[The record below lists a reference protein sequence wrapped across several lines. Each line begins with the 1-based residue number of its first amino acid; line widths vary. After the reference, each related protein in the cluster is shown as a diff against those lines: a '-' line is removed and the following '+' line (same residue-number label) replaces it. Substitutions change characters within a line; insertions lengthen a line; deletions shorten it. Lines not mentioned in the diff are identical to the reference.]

1 MVTDQEKASFWA
13 RSLLG
18 RLDWVIL
25 DTETT
30 GISPH
35 DEIVQIAVL
44 APDGE
49 ALLDTLVRPTR
60 SIPREATLIHGITD
74 ADVAEAPPF
83 SMVFPRLREVLIGKT
98 VVIFNAAF
106 DVRLIRQTLARHSLP
121 SWNLEEDQVECAM
134 LQYSAWQGERWPDGG
149 YKWQKLRGGDH
160 TALGDCRATLA
171 VIRKMAGEEPAE
183 APHA

>member
-1 MVTDQEKASFWA
+1 MVTDREKAAFWA

-18 RLDWVIL
+18 RLDWVLL

-30 GISPH
+30 GISPY

-49 ALLDTLVRPTR
+49 VLMDTLVHPTR
-60 SIPREATLIHGITD
+60 SIPGEATFIHGITD
-74 ADVAEAPPF
+74 ADVIGAPSFPEI
-83 SMVFPRLREVLIGKT
+83 FPRLKEIIAGKT
-98 VVIFNAAF
+98 VIIYNAPF
-106 DVRLIRQTLARHSLP
+106 DVRLIRQTLAKHRLAAVG
-121 SWNLEEDQVECAM
+121 LEEEQVECAM
-134 LQYSAWQGERWPDGG
+134 LQYSAWVGELWGDGG

-171 VIRKMAGEEPAE
+171 VIKTMAGENREEKP
-183 APHA
+183 

>member
-1 MVTDQEKASFWA
+1 MVTDREKAAFWA

-18 RLDWVIL
+18 RLDWVLL

-30 GISPH
+30 GISAY

-49 ALLDTLVRPTR
+49 VLLDTLVRPTR
-60 SIPREATLIHGITD
+60 SIPGEATFIHGITD
-74 ADVAEAPPF
+74 ADVADAPAFPEI
-83 SMVFPRLREVLIGKT
+83 FPRLKEIIAGKT
-98 VVIFNAAF
+98 VVIYNAPF
-106 DVRLIRQTLARHSLP
+106 DVRLIRQTLAKHRLAATG
-121 SWNLEEDQVECAM
+121 LEDEQVECAM
-134 LQYSAWQGERWPDGG
+134 LQYSAWVGEIWGDGG

-171 VIRKMAGEEPAE
+171 VIKTMAGENREEKP
-183 APHA
+183 